1 MTTPLTVG
9 ISTNDRMLP
18 LLLGDVATPGLA
30 LSFDRSTPIG
40 IFKRALQDGAF
51 DVTEMSFAA
60 YAILMSRG
68 ESPFVGIPVFVSR
81 MFRHGCVFVRKGSGI
96 ERPEDLAGA
105 RIGIPEYQMTAVVWM
120 RGILDE
126 YHGVDP
132 KGVEWVRGGIN
143 QPGARGEKMPL
154 HLPTDYR
161 LSDLPETDSLNS
173 ALLASDL
180 DAVITT
186 RMLAGQTDGSGRLH
200 CLFPDVKATEQA
212 YYAQS
217 GIFPIM
223 HLLVLRREVYERDPS
238 LARALFDAFSA
249 AKDAS
254 LAHLYD
260 IDALAVMIPW
270 LVSVMEESFAVIGRD
285 PWPYGFAA
293 NRKDFDVFL
302 RYLARQELLAAP
314 VRPADLFAPELLDT

>member
-18 LLLGDVATPGLA
+18 LLLGDVPTPGLT

-40 IFKRALQDGAF
+40 IFQRALQEGAF

-60 YAILMSRG
+60 YCILMSRG
-68 ESPFVGIPVFVSR
+68 ERPFVGLPVFVSR
-81 MFRHGCVFVRKGSGI
+81 MFRHGCIFVRGDSAI
-96 ERPEDLAGA
+96 ERPEHLAGA

-132 KGVEWVRGGIN
+132 KGVDWVRGGIN
-143 QPGARGEKMPL
+143 RPGGRGEKMPL
-154 HLPTDYR
+154 RLPDTYR
-161 LSDLPETDSLNS
+161 VSDLSGDQSLNS
-173 ALLASDL
+173 ALLAGTL

-186 RMLAGQTDGSGRLH
+186 RMLDGQADGSVK
-200 CLFPDVKATEQA
+200 CLFPDVKTAERA
-212 YYAQS
+212 YYAHS

-223 HLLVLRREVYERDPS
+223 HLLVLRREIYERDPS
-238 LARALFDAFSA
+238 LARALYDAFSA
-249 AKDAS
+249 AKAHS
-254 LAHLYD
+254 LERLYD
-260 IDALAVMIPW
+260 IDALSVMVPW
-270 LVSVMEESFAVIGRD
+270 LVPEMAESFATLGRD

-293 NRKDFDVFL
+293 SRKDFEVFL
-302 RYLARQELLAAP
+302 AYLAKQDLLATALAP
-314 VRPADLFAPELLDT
+314 EELIAPELLDS